1 MEWVGGG
8 IISDKKWEAN
18 GNPNQFNWD
27 WKNPNSPIQLKTL
40 INEQNNLKER
50 EKKGGI
56 TRLGGG
62 GGGEEVFVPS
72 LHSDVPHIVAD
83 VLRTAMSFRVDD
95 ILNVTSNAKHS
106 CYDS

>member
-1 MEWVGGG
+1 
-8 IISDKKWEAN
+8 
-18 GNPNQFNWD
+18 
-27 WKNPNSPIQLKTL
+27 L

-62 GGGEEVFVPS
+62 GGGDEVFVPS
-72 LHSDVPHIVAD
+72 LHRDVPHIVAD

-95 ILNVTSNAKHS
+95 ILNVTSYAKHS